1 MSERN
6 IGYLLLTW
14 VALCL
19 IAFSWTAPSYAAGTG
34 CEYVYVR
41 KVIDGDTFVI
51 ENGERVRLIGIDTPE
66 TVDPRVAV
74 AWFGKEASGKLKA
87 LIQGKKVCLK
97 RDRDRTIERGKYNR
111 LLRYA
116 WVNDTFINK
125 ELLLQGY
132 AFAYTRY
139 PFQYLED
146 FRRYQEIARRKG
158 VGLWNRERQLRW
170 EETKRKSFALSE
182 TCGRD
187 GLLCPGDARNFIGQ
201 QKTVR
206 FLVRKAHDIG
216 DRVFLNS
223 ENNYRLAEN
232 FTVMIMKSRGSA
244 ALDPEKLFLGKVVD
258 VRGEIKLYNG
268 RAEIIVYDLSRISI
282 VQH

>member
-1 MSERN
+1 MSQRTT
-6 IGYLLLTW
+6 GYLLLTGIVLW
-14 VALCL
+14 L
-19 IAFSWTAPSYAAGTG
+19 IAFSWITFSYAAATG

-41 KVIDGDTFVI
+41 KVIDGDTFII

-66 TVDPRVAV
+66 TVDPRVDV
-74 AWFGKEASGKLKA
+74 AWFGKEASEKLKV
-87 LIQGKKVCLK
+87 LIEGKRICLK
-97 RDRDRTIERGKYNR
+97 GDRDRTIERGKYNR

-116 WVNDTFINK
+116 WLDDTFINK
-125 ELLLQGY
+125 ELILQGY

-146 FRRYQEIARRKG
+146 FRRYQKIARRNG
-158 VGLWNRERQLRW
+158 VGLWNREKQIRW
-170 EETKRKSFALSE
+170 EETRRRRLALSE

-187 GLLCPGDARNFIGQ
+187 GLLCPGDAVNFIGK

-206 FLVRKAHDIG
+206 FLVRKAYDAG

-223 ENNYRLAEN
+223 ENNYRLDKN
-232 FTVMIMKSRGSA
+232 FTVMIMKSPDSTTP
-244 ALDPEKLFLGKVVD
+244 DPVNLFQGRVID
-258 VRGEIKLYNG
+258 VRGKIKMYNG

-282 VQH
+282 VQP

>member
-1 MSERN
+1 MT
-6 IGYLLLTW
+6 LL
-14 VALCL
+14 ALWL
-19 IAFSWTAPSYAAGTG
+19 ITFSWTSPSNAAGTG
-34 CEYVYVR
+34 CKYFYVK

-66 TVDPRVAV
+66 TVDPRVDV
-74 AWFGKEASGKLKA
+74 AWFGKEASKKLKA
-87 LIQGKKVCLK
+87 LVEGKKVCLK

-116 WVNDTFINK
+116 WVDETFINK

-170 EETKRKSFALSE
+170 EETRRKGLALSE

-187 GLLCPGDARNFIGQ
+187 GLLCPGDAGNFIGQ

-223 ENNYRLAEN
+223 ENDYRLDKN
-232 FTVMIMKSRGSA
+232 FTVMIMKSPDSA
-244 ALDPEKLFLGKVVD
+244 ALDPVNLFLGKVVD
-258 VRGEIKLYNG
+258 VRGKIKLYNG
-268 RAEIIVYDLSRISI
+268 RAEIIIYDLSRISI
-282 VQH
+282 VQP